1 MRYLPIDSSLFVNN
15 RERFAKKLKQH
26 AIAVFHSN
34 DMMPTSADGTHPFV
48 QHPDLFYLCGID
60 QEDTVLVI
68 CPDAQEKTHRE
79 VLFIRKTSDDIAI
92 WEGNKL
98 TREQG
103 TSISGIRTV
112 YWVEDFQKIFR
123 SLVLESER
131 IYLNTN
137 EHARADVTVESR
149 DIRFLKWCR
158 EAYPLHQYE
167 RLAPIMQDLRS
178 IKSVMET
185 ELIKEACKIAEKA
198 FRRVLKIVKP
208 GIREFEVEA
217 EIVHELIRNRSRGPA
232 FPSIIASGLNSCILH
247 YIENSRQCRKGDV
260 LLIDFGAE
268 YANYAS
274 DVTRTI
280 PVSGKFSKRQR
291 QIYEAVHRIQ
301 KQAIQM
307 LIPGN
312 TFYHYHKEVG
322 KIVEKELIQL
332 GLLTSK
338 DISRED
344 DEKPP
349 YKKYFMHGISHHLGL
364 AVHDLGDRH
373 RAFESGMVL
382 TCEPGIYLREEKI
395 GVRIENDILITEK
408 GPVDLTRNIPSDPSE
423 IEDIMNS

>member
-1 MRYLPIDSSLFVNN
+1 
-15 RERFAKKLKQH
+15 
-26 AIAVFHSN
+26 
-34 DMMPTSADGTHPFV
+34 
-48 QHPDLFYLCGID
+48 
-60 QEDTVLVI
+60 
-68 CPDAQEKTHRE
+68 
-79 VLFIRKTSDDIAI
+79 
-92 WEGNKL
+92 
-98 TREQG
+98 
-103 TSISGIRTV
+103 
-112 YWVEDFQKIFR
+112 
-123 SLVLESER
+123 
-131 IYLNTN
+131 
-137 EHARADVTVESR
+137 
-149 DIRFLKWCR
+149 
-158 EAYPLHQYE
+158 
-167 RLAPIMQDLRS
+167 
-178 IKSVMET
+178 
-185 ELIKEACKIAEKA
+185 
-198 FRRVLKIVKP
+198 
-208 GIREFEVEA
+208 
-217 EIVHELIRNRSRGPA
+217 LIRNRSRGPA